1 VSHRLIIRDTA
12 QQAADACAERVL
24 ELLQSLTLSGRATF
38 AVSGG
43 STPKLMFQSLA
54 ELSRDT
60 LDWSRV
66 HLFWVDERI
75 VPPDDPDSNYR
86 RAKDF
91 LIDPAGIPAANIHRV
106 HGELPPEEAAAR
118 YARDLAAFFG
128 DHAPVIDVLHCGMGP
143 DAHTASLFPGS
154 ALIRDNDGLAA
165 AVFAPKLPNWRV
177 TLLPKVLLSARHTLM
192 LATGADKAATLK
204 AVFDESSYDPMAR
217 PVQLLAK
224 EGRDVAWYLDRAAAP
239 YS

>member
-1 VSHRLIIRDTA
+1 MSHRLIIRDTP
-12 QQAADACAERVL
+12 QKAAEACAERIL
-24 ELLQSLTLSGRATF
+24 ELLQSLTLSGRASF

-54 ELSRDT
+54 ELSKDT

-75 VPPDDPDSNYR
+75 VPPTDPDSNYKL
-86 RAKDF
+86 AKDY
-91 LIDPAGIPAANIHRV
+91 LIDPAGIPESNVHRV
-106 HGELPPEEAAAR
+106 HGELQPEEAAAL
-118 YARDLAAFFG
+118 YAKDLAAFFG
-128 DHAPVIDVLHCGMGP
+128 DHPPVIDVLHCGMGP

-154 ALIRDNDGLAA
+154 ALIADNDNLAA
-165 AVFAPKLPNWRV
+165 AVYAPKLPNWRV

-192 LATGADKAATLK
+192 LATGADKAETLK
-204 AVFDESSYDPMAR
+204 AVFDESAYDPMAR

>member
-1 VSHRLIIRDTA
+1 MSHRIILRDTP
-12 QQAADACAERVL
+12 QLAAEACAERVL
-24 ELLQSLTLSGRATF
+24 ELLQSLTLAGTASF

-60 LDWSRV
+60 LDWTRV
-66 HLFWVDERI
+66 HLFWVDERV
-75 VPPDDPDSNYR
+75 VPPSDPDSNYKL
-86 RAKDF
+86 AKDY
-91 LIDPAGIPAANIHRV
+91 LIDPTGIPEANVHRV
-106 HGELPPEEAAAR
+106 PGELSPEDAAAW
-118 YARDLAAFFG
+118 YNKDLAAYFG
-128 DHAPVIDVLHCGMGP
+128 DHPPVIDVLHCGMGP

-154 ALIRDNDGLAA
+154 KLIEDRDGLAA
-165 AVFAPKLPNWRV
+165 PVYAPKLPNWRV
-177 TLLPKVLLSARHTLM
+177 TLLPKVLLAARHTLM
-192 LATGADKAATLK
+192 LATGADKAEALK

-217 PVQLLAK
+217 PVQLIAK

>member
-1 VSHRLIIRDTA
+1 MSHRVIIRETP
-12 QQAADACAERVL
+12 QQAASACAERIL
-24 ELLQSLTLSGRATF
+24 ELLQSLTIAGRASL

-54 ELSRDT
+54 ELSKDT

-75 VPPDDPDSNYR
+75 VAPTDPDSNYKL
-86 RAKDF
+86 AKDF
-91 LIDPAGIPAANIHRV
+91 LIDPAGIPEANVHRV
-106 HGELPPEEAAAR
+106 HGELPPDEAAAL
-118 YARDLAAFFG
+118 YAKNLASFFG
-128 DHAPVIDVLHCGMGP
+128 DHPPVIDVLHCGMGP

-154 ALIRDNDGLAA
+154 ELIRDNDGLAA
-165 AVFAPKLPNWRV
+165 SVFASKLPNWRV
-177 TLLPKVLLSARHTLM
+177 TLLPKVLLSARHTLV
-192 LATGADKAATLK
+192 LATGADKAGTLK